1 MESVVYAEHNTEK
14 LRVYKNIQYAIFKKS
29 TENFDY
35 LDIVVFSNIPLLKID
50 YKYSLE
56 DYKNL
61 GVCELVED
69 ERYLIKAKIQSS
81 NQLYNILNSPEI
93 IFKDIKSV
101 LVYSTKY
108 HFNKLCYEDA
118 EKFAKIVIDKFFKG
132 DKNV

>member
-1 MESVVYAEHNTEK
+1 MESAICAERTTEK
-14 LRVYKNIQYAIFKKS
+14 IRVYKNTQYAIFKKS

-108 HFNKLCYEDA
+108 HFDKLCYKDA
-118 EKFAKIVIDKFFKG
+118 ENFAKIVIDKFF
-132 DKNV
+132 